1 MNSVKITSIFRVSIL
16 CAVVAMAVGC
26 SYDASDIHDERYP
39 TIPGNGIHKIPPKK
53 TITIKRKKPT
63 IDNPSPRPLSAEMP
77 CEEMYEEYEEY
88 EEVNEEY
95 EEYEEY
101 EEINE
106 E

>member
-1 MNSVKITSIFRVSIL
+1 MNSVKIMAILRISIL

-26 SYDASDIHDERYP
+26 SYDASISDVTYP

-63 IDNPSPRPLSAEMP
+63 IGNPSPRPLSAEMP
-77 CEEMYEEYEEY
+77 CEEMYEEYAEY
-88 EEVNEEY
+88 EEVNEEV
-95 EEYEEY
+95 
-101 EEINE
+101 NE

>member
-1 MNSVKITSIFRVSIL
+1 MNSVKIMAIIRASIL

-26 SYDASDIHDERYP
+26 ADKDFDAQLNPKP

-53 TITIKRKKPT
+53 TITIKPT
-63 IDNPSPRPLSAEMP
+63 IGNPSPRPLSAEMP
-77 CEEMYEEYEEY
+77 CEEMYEEYG
-88 EEVNEEY
+88 EY

-101 EEINE
+101 EEVNE

>member
-1 MNSVKITSIFRVSIL
+1 MNSVKIMAIIRASIL

-26 SYDASDIHDERYP
+26 ADKEFDAQLNPKP
-39 TIPGNGIHKIPPKK
+39 TIPGNGIHKIAPKK

-77 CEEMYEEYEEY
+77 CEEMYEEYA
-88 EEVNEEY
+88 EY

-101 EEINE
+101 EEVNE

>member
-26 SYDASDIHDERYP
+26 ADKEFDAQLNPKP

-77 CEEMYEEYEEY
+77 CEEMYAEYEEY
-88 EEVNEEY
+88 EEVNEE
-95 EEYEEY
+95 
-101 EEINE
+101 
-106 E
+106 